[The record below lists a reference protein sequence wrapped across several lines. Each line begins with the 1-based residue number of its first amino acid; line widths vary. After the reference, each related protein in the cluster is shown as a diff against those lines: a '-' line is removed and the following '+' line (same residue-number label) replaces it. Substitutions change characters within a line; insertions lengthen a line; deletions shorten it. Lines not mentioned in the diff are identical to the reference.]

1 MANSRS
7 KAAPQCA
14 GRVTA
19 ARRPRKAAD
28 HLRSARKDPIVDDI
42 TAALAALQ
50 SQVARLEAESAA
62 RRLLARYMFLCDS
75 PLPEAGMAPEDRA
88 AAIGALFTEDAM
100 WQGVGGA
107 HGAQFGAHRGPAE
120 IAAHMRKFY
129 AAENPRQIFNT
140 HYLTAEQ
147 LFAESGDRA
156 EGNWVQFQPWVYD
169 DGSSLIRSSR
179 LHVRFR
185 KTDAGWRISHYRTEN
200 LFIGKLPD
208 NWAQTLIARSVL
220 MATA

>member
-1 MANSRS
+1 
-7 KAAPQCA
+7 
-14 GRVTA
+14 
-19 ARRPRKAAD
+19 
-28 HLRSARKDPIVDDI
+28 
-42 TAALAALQ
+42 
-50 SQVARLEAESAA
+50 
-62 RRLLARYMFLCDS
+62 
-75 PLPEAGMAPEDRA
+75 MAPEDRA
-88 AAIGALFTEDAM
+88 DAIGALTEDAL

-147 LFAESGDRA
+147 LIATSADTA

-179 LHVRFR
+179 LHVQFR
-185 KTDAGWRISHYRTEN
+185 KTEAGWRIAHYRTEN

-208 NWAQTLIARSVL
+208 NWAQTLIGSSVL
-220 MATA
+220 MATAYRKTTKGRRWTWVHRLLIVSGSGKYLGAKRDQKRRFNSICHSRPRL